1 MSQATMDASR
11 RGRLERIW
19 LKRMKGGPMDPQARA
34 TLVAGRGLLG
44 NANQGGKRQVTIL
57 AKETWE
63 RITSGLAEAPDA
75 AARRA
80 NLLVSGVDLVNAR
93 GRVLRIG
100 GHRIRIYGETRPC
113 EQMEAAAPG
122 LQSGLSEPW
131 GGGVFGEVLDD
142 GDIAVGDAVV
152 IED

>member
-1 MSQATMDASR
+1 MAD
-11 RGRLERIW
+11 RGTGRVERIW
-19 LKRMKGGPMDPQARA
+19 LKRMKGGPMDPQQRA

-57 AKETWE
+57 SKETWE
-63 RITSGLAEAPDA
+63 LITATLPEAPDA

-80 NLLVSGVDLVNAR
+80 NLMVSGVELFGSR

-113 EQMEAAAPG
+113 EQMESAAEG

-142 GDIAVGDAVV
+142 GEIAVGDEVRL
-152 IED
+152 EE